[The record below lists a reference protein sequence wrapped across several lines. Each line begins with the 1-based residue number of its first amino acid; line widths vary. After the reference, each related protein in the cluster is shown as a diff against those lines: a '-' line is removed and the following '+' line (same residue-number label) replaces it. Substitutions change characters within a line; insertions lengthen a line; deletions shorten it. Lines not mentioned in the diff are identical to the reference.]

1 MDDLNNSTGNGGG
14 LMDRVRQGANS
25 QLSSQKNKATDGIGT
40 VAQAVRK
47 TTQHLRDQQHETI
60 AHYVD
65 EAANQ
70 LERVSNQLRNKDV
83 GELMQDAQRFARRR
97 PAVFIGS
104 AFAIGLLGARFLKS
118 SRDRA
123 DDQAGRNSYARTGGD
138 YNYNDRFAT
147 PAPLTSPPIGN
158 TERF

>member
-1 MDDLNNSTGNGGG
+1 
-14 LMDRVRQGANS
+14 
-25 QLSSQKNKATDGIGT
+25 
-40 VAQAVRK
+40 
-47 TTQHLRDQQHETI
+47 
-60 AHYVD
+60 VD

-70 LERVSNQLRNKDV
+70 LERVSNQLRDKDV
-83 GELMQDAQRFARRR
+83 GELMQDAQQFARRR

-118 SRDRA
+118 SRDRH
-123 DDQAGRNSYARTGGD
+123 DEAGRNLYARTSGD